1 MRRVL
6 LAFILALNLLL
17 CTNSNK
23 SSATAFQLIAAKS
36 EARSD
41 LIGKWQVQTKVIW
54 SDCEYVSKGLESESR
69 IVIHSIGGKLFP
81 KWEAYDWE
89 LVRNKAIDFGND
101 DSLHWE
107 IETKLERDGDY
118 WFVRAIN
125 DFKLDKHG
133 HVTGKGVVKQY
144 LNGEFVGSY
153 ITESTLSKL
162 AVEEKVKLSSL

>member
-1 MRRVL
+1 MRRTL
-6 LAFILALNLLL
+6 LAFILVLNLLL
-17 CTNSNK
+17 TTNSNK

-41 LIGKWQVQTKVIW
+41 LIGQWNVATKVIW
-54 SDCEYVSKGLESESR
+54 SDCDYVSEGLESSSK

-89 LVRNKAIDFGND
+89 LVRNKAIDFGYD

-107 IETKLERDGDY
+107 IETKLEKDGDY

-125 DFKLDKHG
+125 DFKLDKQG
-133 HVTGKGVVKQY
+133 HFTGKGVVKQY

-162 AVEEKVKLSSL
+162 PVDEEIKLSAL